1 MDIYLSLSYW
11 LFLVQF
17 WLIFGIIF
25 IGLEILDGSLIFFLP
40 IGLGSFLNAL
50 LLFLQEYEGFFD
62 YQIISIW
69 HHSLV
74 SLAVF
79 SLIVP
84 YSLRYLNFKK
94 NNEDINIPYFGNK
107 ICELFNIG
115 REVFITR
122 NG

>member
-11 LFLVQF
+11 LFLIQF
-17 WLIFGIIF
+17 WIILGIIF

-40 IGLGSFLNAL
+40 IGVGSLLNAF
-50 LLFLQEYEGFFD
+50 LLFLQEYEVFFD

-79 SLIVP
+79 SLIIS
-84 YSLRYLNFKK
+84 YSLRYLSFKK
-94 NNEDINIPYFGNK
+94 DNDDINKY
-107 ICELFNIG
+107 
-115 REVFITR
+115 
-122 NG
+122 

>member
-1 MDIYLSLSYW
+1 MEIYLSLSYW

-17 WLIFGIIF
+17 WIILGILF
-25 IGLEILDGSLIFFLP
+25 VGLEILDGSLIFFLP

-79 SLIVP
+79 SLIVS
-84 YSLRYLNFKK
+84 YSLRYLNFKRD
-94 NNEDINIPYFGNK
+94 NEDINKY
-107 ICELFNIG
+107 
-115 REVFITR
+115 
-122 NG
+122 